1 MPQPIN
7 AYMTGDIYAP
17 VFFKPSL
24 QQWDNY
30 QIHSVYCVD
39 SIRNQVI
46 DNAQPTDSTSIFK
59 SFLAVQHYH
68 TSDIP
73 CDFDAICRLYP

>member
-1 MPQPIN
+1 MVLPISQYLLN
-7 AYMTGDIYAP
+7 DDYRPSTP
-17 VFFKPSL
+17 KPSL

-39 SIRNQVI
+39 SIRNRIENNQS
-46 DNAQPTDSTSIFK
+46 TDATSRFE

>member
-1 MPQPIN
+1 MAQPIS

-17 VFFKPSL
+17 VISKSSL

-39 SIRNQVI
+39 SIRSEIINSNPPI
-46 DNAQPTDSTSIFK
+46 DATIKFT
-59 SFLAVQHYH
+59 SFLAVQSYGLN
-68 TSDIP
+68 DID
-73 CDFDAICRLYP
+73 CNFDSIAQLYP